1 MLNLYKHTTLYS
13 EQDSVYIRI
22 HTILFL
28 YKKPLLFYK
37 DIELN
42 ATVHST
48 IYGTYVTFNDVDQLK
63 NTIDIVSFYKLN
75 QLYNFDMSV
84 RISLTST
91 LLYTSK
97 SYDDIYTLTESLITI
112 YESKIINQTRDEIH
126 FRIFNKCCISLYVI
140 RIDEGYLIELLHNQQ
155 TLYKQDFKKF
165 TSDYCELLQIK
176 QN

>member
-22 HTILFL
+22 HTISFL
-28 YKKPLLFYK
+28 YKKPSIFYK

-48 IYGTYVTFNDVDQLK
+48 IYGIYITFNDIDQLR

-75 QLYNFDMSV
+75 QLYNFDTSV
-84 RISLTST
+84 RVSLTST
-91 LLYTSK
+91 LLYTPK

-112 YESKIINQTRDEIH
+112 YESKIINQTHNEIH

-140 RIDEGYLIELLHNQQ
+140 RIDEGYLIELLHNQE

-165 TSDYCELLQIK
+165 TLDYSELIK
-176 QN
+176 